1 MSPLAN
7 SYLGIPGY
15 VLFWVL
21 FAVAL
26 GLFVQRL
33 VLLIRLLRLGRPER
47 PLRPSAPPHPRDA
60 DHPLQPEEQ
69 PEAPVWT

>member
-1 MSPLAN
+1 MSPLVN

-33 VLLIRLLRLGRPER
+33 LLLIRLLRLGRPER
-47 PLRPSAPPHPRDA
+47 RSDRLRHRISRDA
-60 DHPLQPEEQ
+60 DHSLQPEEQ
-69 PEAPVWT
+69 PEAPLGT